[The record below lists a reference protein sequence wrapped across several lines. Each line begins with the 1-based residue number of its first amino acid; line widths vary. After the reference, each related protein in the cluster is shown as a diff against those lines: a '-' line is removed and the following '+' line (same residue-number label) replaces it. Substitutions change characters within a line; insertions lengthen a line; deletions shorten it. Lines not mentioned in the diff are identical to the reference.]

1 MIDID
6 DIQKTRKYYKLYLAT
21 RLLDKSSK
29 NIVLRIIPKKPNP
42 PFADIYHTLTL
53 DAMFGRE
60 FTTQQMESLLLAQE
74 ESYQYGVERNMLINA
89 MQFYCKDPCNMTN
102 AEFIKFI
109 SPYETDDTHE
119 EIKKAAK
126 QLSDWYKEEV
136 YTKEYQ
142 KNRGQR

>member
-1 MIDID
+1 MIDIE

-60 FTTQQMESLLLAQE
+60 FTTQ
-74 ESYQYGVERNMLINA
+74 
-89 MQFYCKDPCNMTN
+89 
-102 AEFIKFI
+102 
-109 SPYETDDTHE
+109 
-119 EIKKAAK
+119 
-126 QLSDWYKEEV
+126 
-136 YTKEYQ
+136 
-142 KNRGQR
+142 